1 VIEVCAFGAFGV
13 PNLEQQFVCSSQ
25 HTSHSFFREGPPPNP
40 LWYCLKDM
48 VKEGYYFGLPPLA
61 LAGVA
66 FFLHYIVAAAILGF
80 LAAFVFY
87 FFRDPERE
95 IPSDPNTLVSPADGR
110 IVVITDETH
119 NAKSDGRPGTRISI
133 FLAIWNVHVNR
144 SPEAGTIARCDY
156 RPGKFL
162 AAMVERASTENEQN
176 VISLSTSSG
185 EIVFKQI
192 AGLIAR
198 RVVCWMKPGDV
209 VQRGQR
215 IGLVRFGSRVDLWVP
230 RGSEVLVKLGDSVK
244 GGSSLMARVPAA
256 VNDTTGLR
264 VNEQAMA
271 GAGKSN

>member
-1 VIEVCAFGAFGV
+1 
-13 PNLEQQFVCSSQ
+13 
-25 HTSHSFFREGPPPNP
+25 
-40 LWYCLKDM
+40 M

-61 LAGVA
+61 LAAAA
-66 FFLHYIVAAAILGF
+66 FFFHYLVAAAVLAF

-87 FFRDPERE
+87 FFRDPNRV
-95 IPSDPNTLVSPADGR
+95 IPTDPNTLVSPADGR

-119 NAKSDGRPGTRISI
+119 NAKPNGRLGTRISI

-144 SPEAGTIARCDY
+144 SPEAGTITRCDY

-162 AAMVERASTENEQN
+162 AAVVERASLENEQN

-198 RVVCWMKPGDV
+198 RVVCWMKPGDI

-230 RGSEVLVKLGDSVK
+230 RGSEVLVKLGDNVK
-244 GGSSLMARVPAA
+244 GGSSVLARVPSITQRE
-256 VNDTTGLR
+256 NTISD
-264 VNEQAMA
+264 QAFA
-271 GAGKSN
+271 GAGKSA

>member
-1 VIEVCAFGAFGV
+1 
-13 PNLEQQFVCSSQ
+13 
-25 HTSHSFFREGPPPNP
+25 
-40 LWYCLKDM
+40 M

-61 LAGVA
+61 LAVAA
-66 FFLHYIVAAAILGF
+66 FFFHYTVAAAILAF

-87 FFRDPERE
+87 FFRDPDRTV
-95 IPSDPNTLVSPADGR
+95 PADPNTVVSPADGR
-110 IVVITDETH
+110 IVVITEETH
-119 NAKSDGRPGTRISI
+119 NTRPDGRPGTRISI

-144 SPEAGTIARCDY
+144 SPEAGTITRCDY

-162 AAMVERASTENEQN
+162 AAMVERASLENEQN
-176 VISLSTSSG
+176 VISLSTASG

-230 RGSEVLVKLGDSVK
+230 RGSEVVVKLGDNVK
-244 GGSSLMARVPAA
+244 GGSCILARVPS
-256 VNDTTGLR
+256 VTQHDTTPSGR
-264 VNEQAMA
+264 AFA
-271 GAGKSN
+271 GAGKSA